1 MAEPAPCARISLLAS
16 AEGLTKEEI
25 GLTFWPDSSPAQL
38 KLQFK
43 NTIYRLRH
51 ALGPDVIYFDEDRY
65 WFNRNLD
72 YQYDVEMFLDGLSQ
86 ARAAA
91 STVEKIKA
99 YSTAIELYRGPFFPE
114 ADGTWA
120 WTERE
125 HLREA
130 FFNACLDL
138 ARLQLESRQ
147 YNEALENCH
156 RVLNEDP
163 CLEEAHRLAMKIYAA
178 QGNRA
183 AITRQFEYCRQILH
197 QEINVPPS
205 PQTETLYRM
214 LCR

>member
-1 MAEPAPCARISLLAS
+1 
-16 AEGLTKEEI
+16 
-25 GLTFWPDSSPAQL
+25 
-38 KLQFK
+38 
-43 NTIYRLRH
+43 
-51 ALGPDVIYFDEDRY
+51 
-65 WFNRNLD
+65 
-72 YQYDVEMFLDGLSQ
+72 
-86 ARAAA
+86 
-91 STVEKIKA
+91 KA

-147 YNEALENCH
+147 YNAALENCH